1 MKLLHIDSSITG
13 ANSVSRQLS
22 AALVAALKAAIP
34 GLEVIRRDLDAN
46 PIPHLDSKR
55 LPTVRPANAP
65 AGAVGIAD
73 EGGSDVLDEFLGA
86 DILVIGAPMYNFGI
100 PSQLKAW
107 IDRIAIAGKTF
118 SYTADGPI
126 GLAGG
131 KHVIVASSRGG
142 LYAPG
147 MPFEANDFREKYLRA
162 VFAFIGIGDSVF
174 VGPEALDRFAGDLRA
189 THPHFVYT
197 PRGEAQ
203 ALHNAGRLAWGSG
216 PRGEPPNYT
225 GLDVVIVREGKI
237 AALYVFLDSAAS

>member
-13 ANSVSRQLS
+13 TNSASRQLS
-22 AALVAALKAAIP
+22 AAVVAALKAATP
-34 GLEVIRRDLDAN
+34 GLEVNRRDLDAN

-73 EGGSDVLDEFLGA
+73 EGGDDVLDEFLAA

-131 KHVIVASSRGG
+131 KRVIVTSSCG
-142 LYAPG
+142 
-147 MPFEANDFREKYLRA
+147 
-162 VFAFIGIGDSVF
+162 
-174 VGPEALDRFAGDLRA
+174 
-189 THPHFVYT
+189 
-197 PRGEAQ
+197 
-203 ALHNAGRLAWGSG
+203 GSG
-216 PRGEPPNYT
+216 
-225 GLDVVIVREGKI
+225 
-237 AALYVFLDSAAS
+237 FLDSGIS

>member
-13 ANSVSRQLS
+13 AGSASRQLS

-34 GLEVIRRDLDAN
+34 GLGVVRRDLDAN

-65 AGAVGIAD
+65 EGAVGIAD
-73 EGGSDVLDEFLGA
+73 DGGSDALDEFLAA

-118 SYTADGPI
+118 SYTADGP
-126 GLAGG
+126 
-131 KHVIVASSRGG
+131 
-142 LYAPG
+142 
-147 MPFEANDFREKYLRA
+147 
-162 VFAFIGIGDSVF
+162 
-174 VGPEALDRFAGDLRA
+174 
-189 THPHFVYT
+189 
-197 PRGEAQ
+197 
-203 ALHNAGRLAWGSG
+203 
-216 PRGEPPNYT
+216 PNYT

-237 AALYVFLDSAAS
+237 NAG

>member
-1 MKLLHIDSSITG
+1 MKLLRIDSSITG
-13 ANSVSRQLS
+13 ANSASRQLS

-65 AGAVGIAD
+65 EGAVGIVD
-73 EGGSDVLDEFLGA
+73 EGGSDVLDEFLAA

-147 MPFEANDFREKYLRA
+147 MPFEANDFQEKSARDLRLPRHRRHRNHPRRRACAQPRASGSGTEHCPCDHSHQRRREKGPSRGMTDTAERPLR
-162 VFAFIGIGDSVF
+162 
-174 VGPEALDRFAGDLRA
+174 R
-189 THPHFVYT
+189 
-197 PRGEAQ
+197 
-203 ALHNAGRLAWGSG
+203 
-216 PRGEPPNYT
+216 
-225 GLDVVIVREGKI
+225 
-237 AALYVFLDSAAS
+237 

>member
-1 MKLLHIDSSITG
+1 VL
-13 ANSVSRQLS
+13 
-22 AALVAALKAAIP
+22 
-34 GLEVIRRDLDAN
+34 RRDLDAN

-65 AGAVGIAD
+65 EGAVGIAD
-73 EGGSDVLDEFLGA
+73 DGGSDVLDEFLAA

-131 KHVIVASSRGG
+131 KRVIVASSRGG

-147 MPFEANDFREKYLRA
+147 MPFEANDFQETYLRA
-162 VFAFIGIGDSVF
+162 VFAFIGIGDIEIIRAE
-174 VGPEALDRFAGDLRA
+174 GLALSPA
-189 THPHFVYT
+189 H
-197 PRGEAQ
+197 
-203 ALHNAGRLAWGSG
+203 
-216 PRGEPPNYT
+216 
-225 GLDVVIVREGKI
+225 RE
-237 AALYVFLDSAAS
+237 AALNAAHATIPTTVAAARPRHAA

>member
-13 ANSVSRQLS
+13 AGSASRQLS

-34 GLEVIRRDLDAN
+34 GLGVVRRDLDAN

-65 AGAVGIAD
+65 EGAVGIAD
-73 EGGSDVLDEFLGA
+73 DGGSDALDEFLAA
-86 DILVIGAPMYNFGI
+86 DILVIGAPKAGTTSLYHY
-100 PSQLKAW
+100 LAW

-147 MPFEANDFREKYLRA
+147 MPFEANDFQEKYLRA
-162 VFAFIGIGDSVF
+162 VFAFIGIGDIEIVRAEGLALS
-174 VGPEALDRFAGDLRA
+174 PAHREAALNAARA
-189 THPHFVYT
+189 TIPTTVAAAR
-197 PRGEAQ
+197 PR
-203 ALHNAGRLAWGSG
+203 H
-216 PRGEPPNYT
+216 
-225 GLDVVIVREGKI
+225 
-237 AALYVFLDSAAS
+237 AA

>member
-13 ANSVSRQLS
+13 ANSASRQLS
-22 AALVAALKAAIP
+22 AALVAALTAAIP
-34 GLEVIRRDLDAN
+34 GLEIIRRDLDAN

-65 AGAVGIAD
+65 AGAIGIAD
-73 EGGSDVLDEFLGA
+73 EGGADVLDEFLGA
-86 DILVIGAPMYNFGI
+86 DIVVIGAPMYNFGI

-118 SYTADGPI
+118 RYTADGPI

-147 MPFEANDFREKYLRA
+147 MPFEANDFQEKYLRA
-162 VFAFIGIGDSVF
+162 IFAFLGINDVEIIRAEGL
-174 VGPEALDRFAGDLRA
+174 ALSPA
-189 THPHFVYT
+189 H
-197 PRGEAQ
+197 
-203 ALHNAGRLAWGSG
+203 
-216 PRGEPPNYT
+216 
-225 GLDVVIVREGKI
+225 RE
-237 AALYVFLDSAAS
+237 AALNTAHATIPDTAAAAKARLGA